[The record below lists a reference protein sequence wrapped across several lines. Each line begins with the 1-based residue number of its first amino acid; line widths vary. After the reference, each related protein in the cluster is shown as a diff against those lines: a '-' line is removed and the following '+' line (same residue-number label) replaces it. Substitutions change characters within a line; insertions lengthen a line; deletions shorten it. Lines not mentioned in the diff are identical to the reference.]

1 MFSILKVQIKSTN
14 DLNFVHTSTNNKMS
28 ILNFTKI
35 FVLPLFESDEMFKPT
50 DRLFDFI
57 EPKNLTRVLIIF
69 HKILQVHW
77 NQNQARVFQQIRDY
91 LFGAESVNNSVL

>member
-1 MFSILKVQIKSTN
+1 MP
-14 DLNFVHTSTNNKMS
+14 

-50 DRLFDFI
+50 DKLFDFI
-57 EPKNLTRVLIIF
+57 EPKNLTWVLIIF

-77 NQNQARVFQQIRDY
+77 NQNQP
-91 LFGAESVNNSVL
+91 SVLQQNQGLFVWRGIGKQLCTLEKKPVITKQ

>member
-1 MFSILKVQIKSTN
+1 
-14 DLNFVHTSTNNKMS
+14 MS

-35 FVLPLFESDEMFKPT
+35 FVLPLFGFDEMFKPT

-77 NQNQARVFQQIRDY
+77 NQNQP
-91 LFGAESVNNSVL
+91 SVLQQNQGLFVWRGIGKQHCTLEKKPVITKQ